1 MSRLA
6 GLVGSHRLDATAAWA
21 ATVLLLGAAV
31 RFIVAG
37 DPDWAGF
44 GLVVVVV
51 TLVPPAVTR
60 DPTITL
66 PGELVALAAV
76 PVLIR
81 ATGAF
86 PQATPF
92 LAAAGLALL
101 AAIVVESYTSL
112 EMTPR
117 FTVVFTVITT
127 MAFGGAWTIGLWV
140 ADRLLSTGFLGGQDE
155 LMWDLVT
162 ATGMG
167 IVAGVVFEVYFER
180 TDRLRRL
187 HGRAAR
193 DRRRI
198 GRAADRIDALD
209 GEPRTRLA
217 VQGMQTVLAGI
228 AAYAVVRSNWGLVV
242 NSAVP
247 LAITFLPGLLRREY
261 GYPMDVRLVLWV
273 TVAATLHAI
282 GAIGPYQAFD
292 WYDSVTHTVSATL
305 VAGVGYAVARAAELH
320 TKDVSFDPTFRGAF
334 VLLFVLAVGVWWEI
348 LEFGTGGIAAA
359 IGGEPVLA
367 QYGADDIAKD
377 LAFDAVGG
385 VVVILLGSDRFDVMA
400 RAVTHRVGL
409 LVRRE

>member
-1 MSRLA
+1 MSRFTGLA
-6 GLVGSHRLDATAAWA
+6 DSHPLDATVAWA
-21 ATVLLLGAAV
+21 ATALLVATAV
-31 RFIVAG
+31 RFVPAG
-37 DPDWAGF
+37 EPDWAVF
-44 GLVVVVV
+44 ALVVVVV
-51 TLVPPAVTR
+51 TLVPPVVAR
-60 DPTITL
+60 NPTTTL
-66 PGELVALAAV
+66 PGELVALAAM
-76 PVLIR
+76 PALIR

-101 AAIVVESYTSL
+101 AAVVIERYTSL

-117 FTVVFTVITT
+117 FIVVFTVITT

-167 IVAGVVFEVYFER
+167 ILAGIVFEVYFAR
-180 TDRLRRL
+180 TDRLDRL
-187 HGRAAR
+187 HGRTVR
-193 DRRRI
+193 DRS
-198 GRAADRIDALD
+198 GPDRAPDRIDVRD
-209 GEPRTRLA
+209 DDPQKKLA
-217 VQGMQTVLAGI
+217 VRGMQTVLAGI
-228 AAYAVVRSNWGLVV
+228 AAYAVIQSNWGLVV

-261 GYPMDVRLVLWV
+261 GYPMNVRLVLWV
-273 TVAATLHAI
+273 TVAGTLHTV
-282 GAIGPYQAFD
+282 GALGPYATFD

-305 VAGVGYAVARAAELH
+305 VAGVGYGVARAAELH
-320 TKDVSFDPTFRGAF
+320 TTDVSFDPTFRSAF
-334 VLLFVLAVGVWWEI
+334 VLLFVLAVGVCWEI
-348 LEFGTGGIAAA
+348 LEFGTGGIAAV

-377 LAFDAVGG
+377 LAFDAVGAI
-385 VVVILLGSDRFDVMA
+385 VVVLLGFGRLDVVA
-400 RAVTHRVGL
+400 RIVTDRVGV